1 MDCRGESARTMVG
14 KRRLTHG
21 DQLVAMLLI
30 GLTVCAALVA
40 FAVHQPWLGL
50 RFALDDREQIIV
62 DTSVGPSAHVPEDIA
77 LNAISSHLGTLDL
90 VARDILIE
98 PDGHLAP
105 YPDYEADRKSTR
117 LNSSH

>member
-77 LNAISSHLGTLDL
+77 LNAITSHLGTLAL
-90 VARDILIE
+90 VEIGGATSWGSECQNWEI
-98 PDGHLAP
+98 
-105 YPDYEADRKSTR
+105 
-117 LNSSH
+117 

>member
-1 MDCRGESARTMVG
+1 MSLFDIGFFAS
-14 KRRLTHG
+14 RRRHTICA
-21 DQLVAMLLI
+21 LVSGVQTCALPI
-30 GLTVCAALVA
+30 WTVCASLVA

-90 VARDILIE
+90 VEIGGATSWGSECQNWEI
-98 PDGHLAP
+98 
-105 YPDYEADRKSTR
+105 
-117 LNSSH
+117 

>member
-1 MDCRGESARTMVG
+1 MSARTMVG

-77 LNAISSHLGTLDL
+77 LNAISRHLRSEEHTSELQSL
-90 VARDILIE
+90 MR
-98 PDGHLAP
+98 
-105 YPDYEADRKSTR
+105 
-117 LNSSH
+117 NSYAVFC

>member
-1 MDCRGESARTMVG
+1 
-14 KRRLTHG
+14 
-21 DQLVAMLLI
+21 MLLI

-98 PDGHLAP
+98 PDGNLAT
-105 YPDYEADRKSTR
+105 YADYEAFRSEEHTSELQSLMR
-117 LNSSH
+117 ISSADSFLTKKNL